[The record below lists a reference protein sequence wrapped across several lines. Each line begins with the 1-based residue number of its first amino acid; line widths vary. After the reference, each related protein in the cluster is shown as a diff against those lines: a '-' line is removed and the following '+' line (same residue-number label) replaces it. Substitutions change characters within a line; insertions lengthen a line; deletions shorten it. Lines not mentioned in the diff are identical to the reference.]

1 MVVQIVEGAQRI
13 EGQVCRVLLASYTVS
28 LEDVFKVLQTVSD
41 DSIKL
46 WAKVN
51 VCRLESLA
59 NIVVE
64 TLEICPLSFIVLG
77 RLSSAVQFR
86 DAVFRTCPSL
96 LAQREKVP
104 LAHASHQFWTNNE
117 LPSESSP
124 RLASTHLP
132 ISPKSGS
139 ALQSMDKQSL
149 RIALHSISS
158 SSGPHCTVMKGY

>member
-96 LAQREKVP
+96 LARLLERSCETGSDERVVSSIIKS
-104 LAHASHQFWTNNE
+104 AS
-117 LPSESSP
+117 L
-124 RLASTHLP
+124 
-132 ISPKSGS
+132 
-139 ALQSMDKQSL
+139 M
-149 RIALHSISS
+149 
-158 SSGPHCTVMKGY
+158 